1 MNGAHHWLS
10 PSDINFGAVLA
21 TAIILAVAA
30 AVIALLNRYIW
41 KLLDSVERHLSISYE
56 TSMMITR
63 SAAAA
68 VWIVA
73 VMLILNL
80 WGIGMSG
87 LWTLLAS
94 TAAVVGVGFLAI
106 WSTISNITASLFLTV
121 WRPFHLG
128 QTVEILPEGVKG
140 RAVSRDMMFTA
151 LREESGSTLQIPN
164 NLFFQKMFRVSGI
177 AETLHHGYPESGSH
191 AKDSEAAAKD
201 LSAGG

>member
-1 MNGAHHWLS
+1 MNGVHWLS
-10 PSDINFGAVLA
+10 PSNINIGTVLG
-21 TAIILAVAA
+21 TAIVLAVAV
-30 AVIALLNRYIW
+30 AVIALLNRYIG
-41 KLLDSVERHLSISYE
+41 KLLDGVERHLSISYE
-56 TSMMITR
+56 TSLTISR

-80 WGIGMSG
+80 WGISMSG
-87 LWTLLAS
+87 LWTLLVSA
-94 TAAVVGVGFLAI
+94 AAVVGVGFLAVWTI
-106 WSTISNITASLFLTV
+106 ISNITASLFLTV

-140 RAVSRDMMFTA
+140 RVASRDMMFTA

-177 AETLHHGYPESGSH
+177 AETPHRGHPESGSH
-191 AKDSEAAAKD
+191 AKAGEAAAKT
-201 LSAGG
+201 